1 MTVTLKEMRELDQI
15 RYATPTRMPADFPP
29 QIPVSIQVTG
39 QQGLIRV
46 QWAASANV
54 DGYDVAIMTTPN
66 LDAPDVNIDRKMG
79 DKNREYVYP
88 TGNVAITRYFALRA
102 LRSGYFSKWSAPIAG
117 TSVAFGA
124 VEAPPATPPS
134 QPPTGSD
141 PPTSGSGISGG
152 RGRYAGY

>member
-1 MTVTLKEMRELDQI
+1 VTVTLKEMRAQEQI
-15 RYATPTRMPADFPP
+15 RYATPTRMPVDFPP
-29 QIPVSIQVTG
+29 VVPVSIQVTG

-46 QWAASANV
+46 QWAPLPNV

-79 DKNREYVYP
+79 EKNREYLYA
-88 TGNVAITRYFALRA
+88 TGNVAVTRYFALRSM
-102 LRSGYFSKWSAPIAG
+102 RSGYFSDWSAPISG

-124 VEAPPATPPS
+124 VEAPPATPPA
-134 QPPTGSD
+134 PPPAGGE